1 MPTDPPLD
9 LYPCP
14 FCGKSQAQG
23 VTHEENCFFTL
34 SEKLKASHGK
44 DAILAEQVANA
55 WKQRVVPVGYKL
67 VPVEVHQD
75 YAADWGSKYRR
86 QSGGSAALAPQ
97 DVVDFYADFVEG
109 LESPWG
115 RKA

>member
-1 MPTDPPLD
+1 MNTHPQVD

-23 VTHEENCFFTL
+23 PEHEDNCFFTL
-34 SEKLKASHGK
+34 SEKLKAAHGK
-44 DAILAEQVANA
+44 DAVLAEQVANA
-55 WKQRVVPVGYKL
+55 WKQRVVPQGYKL
-67 VPVEVHQD
+67 VPVEIRQD
-75 YAADWGSKYRR
+75 YAADWGHKYRR
-86 QSGGSAALAPQ
+86 NSDGSAALAPQ
-97 DVVDFYADFVEG
+97 DVMDFYADFVDS